1 MSKILEIFSERH
13 KKGQIYRN
21 VPIKTDDN
29 VHPLNYVYPDTED
42 SVTEDVVLGE
52 ESVSLTRD
60 VDRIKKFEETHAGGR
75 FLDKQILLQ
84 RSNLFQYARE
94 YRGEN
99 LKDHVNPMEH
109 QSRHVISDRVQR
121 NNTFSIP
128 GEFTFVTGDV
138 GKLQTETADKLISSF
153 SPVFFRLSSKEGMLN
168 SGGEYETK
176 LNFFAQR
183 VRRDAARR
191 INKFLAPITEPIEEF
206 RTGIFG
212 TAAPTRPENELGYLE
227 QLFNQNKALQRT
239 TDGGRY
245 GHIYL
250 SLSSQDYSGTYRE
263 AFSAGDIRSETAPGL
278 SNLQSLRENDF
289 RIINFSLDRQFNSIV
304 HDISRKIHRKVRQ
317 IVDGAVQ
324 SIGFDRFSGWLTN
337 VTGGR
342 VKLPNPA
349 RAIADYVTKFLPRSQ
364 DILLL
369 RHIRRFA
376 INIDNVIAKVNTF
389 GSVLL
394 TPEWGASDILK
405 RYGTV
410 NEPSRVHAELLKGVA
425 VGVANVNEV
434 PRDIHNSYIDALQRY
449 KGEANKTISI
459 GFAGEAGANHDG
471 KGFLAHNSEA
481 AHAQSEEEQSL
492 LRKPGYY
499 KDWMQADNPSIYR
512 DPTSRYD
519 SDSIDVIM
527 RVMGRSDEDVRFR
540 AFIQD
545 ITETVT
551 PTYNENKYIGRHE
564 TFYTYDRVTRDVGFS
579 LTLHAFSMDER
590 DVVMQKMAYLT
601 SLAYPL
607 SSGEH
612 GGPGYLT
619 PLVTELTI
627 GNLYRKQPCIVQTL
641 THTIESDASWDI
653 DRQTTMTIAVTM
665 GIRLLDKKLYTHQ
678 RMGDEQ
684 FTLYLK
690 DVKTLH
696 EIRELTSQ
704 ANVENQSIVDRMLP
718 PNLDPKEGLLRYW
731 EVG

>member
-75 FLDKQILLQ
+75 FLDKQRLLQ

-99 LKDHVNPMEH
+99 LKDHVNPIEH
-109 QSRHVISDRVQR
+109 EPRHVISDRVQR

-153 SPVFFRLSSKEGMLN
+153 SPVFLRLSSKEGMLN

-278 SNLQSLRENDF
+278 SNLQSLREDDF

-304 HDISRKIHRKVRQ
+304 RNISRKIHRKVRN
-317 IVDGAVQ
+317 IVDGA
-324 SIGFDRFSGWLTN
+324 IKATGWNRLTGWASS

-342 VKLPNPA
+342 VNLPNPS
-349 RAIADYVTKFLPRSQ
+349 RAIADYMLSFLPRSQ
-364 DILLL
+364 DIILL

-376 INIDNVIAKVNTF
+376 INIDNVIEKVNTF

-653 DRQTTMTIAVTM
+653 DRQTPMTIAVTM